1 MRPPAKRLGGE
12 IPLMGS
18 NPIPSAVLIRRMK
31 VNKYFTWTIGCQ
43 MNVADTEKLESAMN
57 LMGLDNTDDVHDA
70 DVVVVNSC
78 VVRSSAEDK
87 VT

>member
-1 MRPPAKRLGGE
+1 MQSYH
-12 IPLMGS
+12 I
-18 NPIPSAVLIRRMK
+18 
-31 VNKYFTWTIGCQ
+31 WTIGCQ

-87 VT
+87 VTGFLTSLKPLKKNNSLH